1 MAEVKWIKL
10 CTDIFSNRKIRQIES
25 MPEGDAIIVIWLKL
39 LTLAGETN
47 AGGMVYFS
55 KSIPY
60 TEQMLATA
68 FNRPLATV
76 QLALRT
82 FEAFGM
88 IEIVDN
94 FINIP
99 NWEKY
104 QSIDRLA
111 EIREYNRLA
120 QQKRRERLRAENE
133 AETKSSHVNDKSMTS
148 QRCHETDIDID
159 KELEPDKEKE
169 KLINNRGLSSC
180 NNAVADAY
188 TVDGSYNDTAKPQ
201 NSGLKAATEAVG
213 KAWNKSGFSLA
224 RSFSLKSERAKMI
237 SERVQHYG
245 LETVLSVIEQ
255 AARSE
260 YLTALNER
268 KPGIVTLDWFLNAD
282 HFQKIY
288 EGVYDRTW
296 KNAEKPTSGAD
307 RLLEKIARG
316 DYDE

>member
-88 IEIVDN
+88 IEIVDE
-94 FINIP
+94 IILVS

-104 QSIDRLA
+104 QNV
-111 EIREYNRLA
+111 EGMEKVRE
-120 QQKRRERLRAENE
+120 QTRLRVAACRAKKKMLQE
-133 AETKSSHVNDKSMTS
+133 AANLQGETSCNATS
-148 QRCHETDIDID
+148 NATVTHGNGTDIDID
-159 KELEPDKEKE
+159 RDK
-169 KLINNRGLSSC
+169 
-180 NNAVADAY
+180 
-188 TVDGSYNDTAKPQ
+188 
-201 NSGLKAATEAVG
+201 
-213 KAWNKSGFSLA
+213 
-224 RSFSLKSERAKMI
+224 
-237 SERVQHYG
+237 
-245 LETVLSVIEQ
+245 
-255 AARSE
+255 E
-260 YLTALNER
+260 YLTSISSSKDSEILVCRTAVRRIVEKWNETGVSPIKKIDLESNR
-268 KPGIVTLDWFLNAD
+268 GKMLLARLKENGEDAVIAAIENVKKSAFLRGQNNRNWTITFDWFVKPNNFIKVWEGQYDKARTNGQSGGGRESTLDRL
-282 HFQKIY
+282 KRLTE
-288 EGVYDRTW
+288 EGAF
-296 KNAEKPTSGAD
+296 NE
-307 RLLEKIARG
+307 
-316 DYDE
+316 

>member
-25 MPEGDAIIVIWLKL
+25 MPEGDAIIVVWLKL

-133 AETKSSHVNDKSMTS
+133 AETKNSHVNDDVNDMSMTS

-159 KELEPDKEKE
+159 KDK
-169 KLINNRGLSSC
+169 
-180 NNAVADAY
+180 
-188 TVDGSYNDTAKPQ
+188 
-201 NSGLKAATEAVG
+201 
-213 KAWNKSGFSLA
+213 
-224 RSFSLKSERAKMI
+224 
-237 SERVQHYG
+237 
-245 LETVLSVIEQ
+245 
-255 AARSE
+255 E
-260 YLTALNER
+260 YLTSISSSKDSEILVCRTAVRHVVEKWNETGVSPIKKIDLESNR
-268 KPGIVTLDWFLNAD
+268 GKMLLARLKENGEDAVIAAIENVKKSAFLRGQNNRNWTITFDWFVKPNNFIKVWEGQYDKARTNGQSGGGRESSVDRLARMIN
-282 HFQKIY
+282 
-288 EGVYDRTW
+288 EGVF
-296 KNAEKPTSGAD
+296 
-307 RLLEKIARG
+307 
-316 DYDE
+316 DE